1 MSLGQVV
8 LTPAERK
15 ELERRTRSRSLAS
28 ELVKRTEVILML
40 EDGHSYNEVR
50 REIACTDRYIS
61 GWKLRFQ
68 LERLA
73 GLDSRYRGAE
83 YIAWPRS
90 LEPVNRP
97 LVGSGGKWGLQPHP
111 PAAT

>member
-1 MSLGQVV
+1 V

-15 ELERRTRSRSLAS
+15 ELERRARSRSLAS
-28 ELVKRTEVILML
+28 ELVKRAKVILML
-40 EDGHSYNEVR
+40 ADGHSYSEVR
-50 REIACTDRYIS
+50 RKIACTDRYIS

-97 LVGSGGKWGLQPHP
+97 SVGSGGNWGFNPIA